1 MDNISSDSDDQD
13 NNNNN
18 NSNSSNSDCE
28 KTESRQVDQFNVP
41 TVEVS
46 FHDFSFISFHQL
58 LTFFVFLTVIGI
70 IIYYSSCNI
79 IFIN

>member
-13 NNNNN
+13 NNNN

-46 FHDFSFISFHQL
+46 FHDFSFIS
-58 LTFFVFLTVIGI
+58 
-70 IIYYSSCNI
+70 YS
-79 IFIN
+79 F